1 MTVSLFLALSVR
13 AICPRLCTGTTI
25 RTIRTIRTR
34 TRRKRPHDPRRA
46 FNPHAERFQ
55 ADKTELYEEPT
66 IAEME
71 AAIAKEQNELRE
83 TGEEPS
89 EDGSFDFEPMDDADL
104 ALALEN
110 KPTTTTGKN
119 KGAEKKKKK
128 GDRPRAKRKPADSKP
143 AAARKNR
150 RGNP

>member
-13 AICPRLCTGTTI
+13 AICPHGQSLHGDDDTDAKET
-25 RTIRTIRTR
+25 
-34 TRRKRPHDPRRA
+34 RPHDPRRA

-128 GDRPRAKRKPADSKP
+128 KGDRPRAKRKPADSKP

>member
-13 AICPRLCTGTTI
+13 AICPRLCTGT
-25 RTIRTIRTR
+25 TIRTIRTR

-55 ADKTELYEEPT
+55 ADEAELYEEPT

-71 AAIAKEQNELRE
+71 AAIARE
-83 TGEEPS
+83 TGEETGEETS

-104 ALALEN
+104 ALANNALEN
-110 KPTTTTGKN
+110 KPTKTEKN
-119 KGAEKKKKK
+119 KK
-128 GDRPRAKRKPADSKP
+128 GDNRPCAKRKPAASKEKP
-143 AAARKNR
+143 PRKNR
-150 RGNP
+150 RGIGNP